1 MISALSAYKA
11 MMQAPADEKPAKRVD
26 SLNALA
32 SLSEPMNEVDGSAS
46 PDGDVVN
53 ISGSQDVFT
62 AVESFFNQGKSNRFE
77 DFHNLSREDKETFV
91 KVVAE
96 LAKSGY
102 MGYEELIVDNK
113 IERHDLTTQ
122 IADDRIRGAKAYDSA
137 KDPSR

>member
-1 MISALSAYKA
+1 MISALTAYKA

-32 SLSEPMNEVDGSAS
+32 SLSERMNEVDGSAS
-46 PDGDVVN
+46 PDSDVVN
-53 ISGSQDVFT
+53 LSGSQDVFT

-91 KVVAE
+91 KMVAE

-122 IADDRIRGAKAYDSA
+122 IADERIRGAKAYDSA
-137 KDPSR
+137 KDPHR